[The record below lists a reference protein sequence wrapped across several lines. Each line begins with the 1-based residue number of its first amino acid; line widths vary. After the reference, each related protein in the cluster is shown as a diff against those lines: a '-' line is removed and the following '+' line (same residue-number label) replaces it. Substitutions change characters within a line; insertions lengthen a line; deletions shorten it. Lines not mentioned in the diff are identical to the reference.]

1 METQQVKVIPR
12 QLVSEIEKMVYEKN
26 GHKFIDL
33 SNYCLDF
40 KQRYAFLGFT
50 AKKTKVILGDIF
62 LIGPGELKYTKKFGK
77 VEKRQVDKVSG
88 EVVTQFKLV
97 TDGHR
102 YSEVIK
108 EIVN

>member
-1 METQQVKVIPR
+1 METEQIKVIPR
-12 QLVSEIEKMVYEKN
+12 QLIKEIEGMVYEKN

-33 SNYCLDF
+33 SSYCLDF

-50 AKKTKVILGDIF
+50 GKKSKVILGDIF

-77 VEKRQVDKVSG
+77 VEKRQVEKVDGST
-88 EVVTQFKLV
+88 VTQFTLV

-102 YSEVIK
+102 YSETIK
-108 EIVN
+108 EIVQ

>member
-1 METQQVKVIPR
+1 METQEIKVIPNA
-12 QLVSEIEKMVYEKN
+12 LVKKIEEMVYEQN

-50 AKKTKVILGDIF
+50 AKKSKVILGDIY

-77 VEKRQVDKVSG
+77 VEKRQVDKVDGST
-88 EVVTQFKLV
+88 VTQFKLV

-102 YSEVIK
+102 YSETIT
-108 EIVN
+108 EIVQ